1 MAQSAKSCTLEIIPT
16 GAGKVCEGILL
27 FYVRYENVYC
37 TWELKDSDDNFMART
52 LVWIVKTY
60 CLEKIE
66 RDEKYLDGFDLQL
79 RGWRISFLIL
89 SSSYTKIRK

>member
-52 LVWIVKTY
+52 LV
-60 CLEKIE
+60 
-66 RDEKYLDGFDLQL
+66 
-79 RGWRISFLIL
+79 
-89 SSSYTKIRK
+89 